1 MENSYYLVTKPLQYF
16 NCTNIEDTNNRFCLI
31 VNNFDN
37 ARIICDQLKEKSKI
51 WKDILFFQTY
61 SEAFRWIA
69 NNKSK
74 INKLFIDS
82 DYGIYRYNMLAK
94 LKNVSIYVYEE
105 GIGNYRYLKN
115 NFRHALLSTLYSIF
129 LGNKNY
135 LGGSKYINGIY
146 LYDIEKHKKCFP
158 GNSKKLFSFKNSFN
172 DHLTLFEESDVFFPE
187 EVKEG
192 LSIFKGKKVMLYLSS
207 YNISQDAVDILKNNG
222 NSFIKLIKPH
232 PHLKD
237 FDSDDSN
244 FDKIIPSSVMAE
256 LLIAHLCTICE
267 KVVVIHENSTALLY
281 ISFENLAEIII

>member
-1 MENSYYLVTKPLQYF
+1 MENSFYLVTKPLQYF
-16 NCTNIEDTNNRFCLI
+16 NCTNIEDINDRFCLI

-37 ARIICDQLKEKSKI
+37 ASYIYNQLKEKTNI

-61 SEAFRWIA
+61 SETFNWITE
-69 NNKSK
+69 NKSK

-105 GIGNYRYLKN
+105 GIGNYRYLKKN
-115 NFRHALLSTLYSIF
+115 LRHAILSTLYSMF

-135 LGGSKYINGIY
+135 LGGSKYIKGIY
-146 LYDIEKHKKCFP
+146 LYDKEEHKKCFP
-158 GNSKKLFSFKNSFN
+158 GNKKKLYSFKNSFTE
-172 DHLTLFEESDVFFPE
+172 HLTLFKEAEVFFPN
-187 EVKEG
+187 EVKMD
-192 LSIFKGKKVMLYLSS
+192 LSILKDRKVMLYLTS
-207 YNISQDAVDILKNNG
+207 YTISQNAVDELKKNG
-222 NSFIKLIKPH
+222 DSFYKLVKPH

-237 FDSDDSN
+237 FNSDKSY

-256 LLIAHLCTICE
+256 LLIAYLCTICE

-281 ISFENLAEIII
+281 ISFANLEEILI